1 MHVTKTT
8 QKGSIFLFS
17 FLWKRSRQDFFSDS
31 PLMSSPAELLPGAAR
46 QGADDPRALH
56 LHEGVEDDLPL
67 HRHQHQ
73 GQGELLYCVPPSRST
88 VSESQRSLLL
98 FSFGNNEKVA
108 NHRFARRCD
117 SHAVRVRGGQEPAGD
132 AAAGDRRGAAP
143 GVPWRQD
150 GRDPTQGLWRA
161 AAASGRVMPCVYTAY
176 TSCVEL

>member
-1 MHVTKTT
+1 
-8 QKGSIFLFS
+8 
-17 FLWKRSRQDFFSDS
+17 
-31 PLMSSPAELLPGAAR
+31 MSSPAELLPGAAR

-73 GQGELLYCVPPSRST
+73 GQGERTAWSPNPSGHYCCLHLGT
-88 VSESQRSLLL
+88 
-98 FSFGNNEKVA
+98 NNEKVA
-108 NHRFARRCD
+108 SSVGCWLLHSPSISSRSSPLTNHRFARRCD

-143 GVPWRQD
+143 GVPRRQD

-161 AAASGRVMPCVYTAY
+161 AAASGRVIAMPCVAY
-176 TSCVEL
+176 TSCG